1 MTQSECATINQSLFT
16 QEKNVSLAPP
26 EVLVLMPHYR
36 VDCEGNISNWL
47 VVFNGKHN
55 ESFQITF
62 TVWQPDLENKQYT
75 LVGKNQLILNYL
87 ENVNLYNLTVNE
99 EDQIFVNPGNV
110 IGFYT
115 NSSESLNES
124 ECGVRVSL
132 ADPQVVTYYYPYS
145 GLEENSSLN
154 IDDQRKIQVYVLPLV
169 APFVGKQLK
178 IL

>member
-16 QEKNVSLAPP
+16 EENHVSLAPP
-26 EVLVLMPHYR
+26 EVLFLMPHYR
-36 VDCEGNISNWL
+36 IDCEGYISNWQ
-47 VVFNGKHN
+47 VVFTGKHN
-55 ESFQITF
+55 ESFEITF
-62 TVWQPDLENKQYT
+62 TVWQPDSENKQYT

-99 EDQIFVNPGNV
+99 EDRIFVNPGNV

-124 ECGVRVSL
+124 EYGVRVSL
-132 ADPQVVTYYYPYS
+132 ADSQVTTYYYPYS
-145 GLEENSSLN
+145 GLEGNSSLN
-154 IDDQRKIQVYVLPLV
+154 IDDAQKSQVDFLPLV
-169 APFVGKQLK
+169 AACVGKQLK